1 MKKQMRQE
9 EMQKKYSDQTVVIEV
24 ISVVVEMD
32 GSGKEMP
39 QRYAMSK
46 WMANVGREKTATCQ
60 SEYFSPG

>member
-1 MKKQMRQE
+1 
-9 EMQKKYSDQTVVIEV
+9 MQKKHSDQTVVIEV

-46 WMANVGREKTATCQ
+46 WMANAGREKTATCQ
-60 SEYFSPG
+60 SE